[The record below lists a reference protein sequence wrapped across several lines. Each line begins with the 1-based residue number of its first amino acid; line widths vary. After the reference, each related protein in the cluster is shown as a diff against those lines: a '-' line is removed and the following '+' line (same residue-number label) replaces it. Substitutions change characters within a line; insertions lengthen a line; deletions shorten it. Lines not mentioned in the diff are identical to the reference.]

1 MPATLVSKGIFYTK
15 KLFSSGYP
23 RENGEQEFPFVP
35 LQFTTVSRGLISLEA
50 TFAQLVDVCQVA
62 DESRQIFLQL
72 PEMPPNVG
80 RDSRPLVVK
89 RQGQP
94 HFIWREAPMSQR
106 LTKGARAII
115 YVLTRNGMNHREFS
129 QELGV
134 TVEGDAS
141 NGADGTRRHGC
152 RSGKSGKQGCRVG

>member
-1 MPATLVSKGIFYTK
+1 
-15 KLFSSGYP
+15 
-23 RENGEQEFPFVP
+23 
-35 LQFTTVSRGLISLEA
+35 
-50 TFAQLVDVCQVA
+50 
-62 DESRQIFLQL
+62 
-72 PEMPPNVG
+72 
-80 RDSRPLVVK
+80 
-89 RQGQP
+89 
-94 HFIWREAPMSQR
+94 MSQR

-152 RSGKSGKQGCRVG
+152 RSGKSGKQGFRVG